1 MLTKTKIALAAALIV
16 GSASVAMADGEF
28 DPNLANRY
36 PAYNGPVAGTFQS
49 APVSL
54 ERRGHLRSAPV
65 RLQNQDTFG
74 GTLPGAD
81 LAWRRPRA
89 GRVLPAG
96 AAGLSAVS
104 SRWRLLI
111 RLSLNR

>member
-1 MLTKTKIALAAALIV
+1 MFTKTKIALAAALIA
-16 GSASVAMADGEF
+16 GSASFAMADGEF

-49 APVSL
+49 APMRL

-74 GTLPGAD
+74 GTFQEPISHGAGRAPGAFYQQEQ
-81 LAWRRPRA
+81 P
-89 GRVLPAG
+89 GYPQSPPG
-96 AAGLSAVS
+96 GGY
-104 SRWRLLI
+104 
-111 RLSLNR
+111 